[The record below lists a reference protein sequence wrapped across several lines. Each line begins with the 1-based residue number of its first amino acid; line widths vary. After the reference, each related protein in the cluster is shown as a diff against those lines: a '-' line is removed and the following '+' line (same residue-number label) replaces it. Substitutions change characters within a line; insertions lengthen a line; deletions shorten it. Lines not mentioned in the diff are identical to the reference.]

1 MGPPRPPPRAAAAL
15 LWGLLLPLTAA
26 QEAILHASGN
36 GTSAQSK
43 DYCMLYYPSL
53 TTLPS
58 SLKNATSFSL
68 VNLTD
73 VSLCKPS
80 DIPPEGIMNKAV
92 AVQWGPCSLLEKA
105 KIAQDGGAKALLLAN
120 NSVQLPHLG
129 NKSEFHDLKIL
140 LAFISNRDLK
150 DMKQTLGNNITVQMY
165 SILWPDIDYT
175 IVIIVLITV
184 FTVALGGYWSGVVE
198 WEHIQAARDT
208 EDREKRKK
216 KDSAALTPLTIAMF
230 VVLCCVMIV
239 LLYFFYKW
247 LVYFIIVIF
256 CMGSSVGLF
265 HCLAAL
271 MRKIPCGRCIIEY
284 RGKAI
289 EVRRIFL
296 AGLCLAVVVVWFVFR
311 HEERWAW
318 ILQDILGIA
327 FCLYFI
333 KTVKITNFKSCVMLL
348 SLLLIYDVFFVFLTP
363 YITKNGQSVLVEVA
377 DGPVGSHEKI
387 PILIKIPK
395 PAFFS
400 VMSLCSI
407 SFSLVGFGDIV
418 VPGLLVAYCR
428 RFDVQN
434 GSSIYYVSSVIAYAV
449 GMIITF
455 VALVLMD
462 KGQPALLYLVP
473 CTLITAAVVAWIR
486 KEMEKF
492 WKGSNYQIMNNE
504 VAEENPVTTNEQTI
518 PH

>member
-1 MGPPRPPPRAAAAL
+1 MGPPRPPPRAAAL
-15 LWGLLLPLTAA
+15 LWGLLLPLAAA

-36 GTSAQSK
+36 GTSAKSK

-58 SLKNATSFSL
+58 SLENATSVSL

-73 VSLCKPS
+73 RSLCKRS
-80 DIPPEGIMNKAV
+80 DIPPEGIMDKAV
-92 AVQWGPCSLLEKA
+92 AVQWGPCSVLEKA
-105 KIAQDGGAKALLLAN
+105 RIAQDGGAKALLLAN
-120 NSVQLPHLG
+120 NSVHLPHLG

-165 SILWPDIDYT
+165 SIVWPDIDYT

-198 WEHIQAARDT
+198 WEHIKAARDT
-208 EDREKRKK
+208 EDTEKRKK

-256 CMGSSVGLF
+256 CMGSSTGLF

-271 MRKIPCGRCIIEY
+271 IRKIPCGPCTIEY
-284 RGKAI
+284 RGKTI
-289 EVRRIFL
+289 DVRLIFL
-296 AGLCLAVVVVWFVFR
+296 AGLCIAVVVVWFVFR
-311 HEERWAW
+311 HEDRWAW

-377 DGPVGSHEKI
+377 DGPVGSQEKI
-387 PILIKIPK
+387 PILIKVPK

-400 VMSLCSI
+400 VMSMCSI

-418 VPGLLVAYCR
+418 VPGLLIAYCR

-434 GSSIYYVSSVIAYAV
+434 GSSMYYVSTTIAYAV
-449 GMIITF
+449 GMVITF

-473 CTLITAAVVAWIR
+473 CTLTTAAVVAWIR

-492 WKGSNYQIMNNE
+492 WKGSSYQIMSNA

>member
-1 MGPPRPPPRAAAAL
+1 MLCYPT
-15 LWGLLLPLTAA
+15 LTA
-26 QEAILHASGN
+26 LPG
-36 GTSAQSK
+36 
-43 DYCMLYYPSL
+43 SL
-53 TTLPS
+53 E
-58 SLKNATSFSL
+58 NATSLSL

-73 VSLCKPS
+73 TPLCKPS

-92 AVQWGPCSLLEKA
+92 AVQWGPCSFLETA
-105 KIAQDGGAKALLLAN
+105 RIAQDGGAKALLLAN
-120 NSVQLPHLG
+120 NSIQLHHLG
-129 NKSEFHDLKIL
+129 NKSEFQDLKIL
-140 LAFISNRDLK
+140 LAFISIRDLK
-150 DMKQTLGNNITVQMY
+150 DMKQTLGDSITVKMY
-165 SILWPDIDYT
+165 SIIWPDIDYT

-198 WEHIQAARDT
+198 WEHMKAARDA
-208 EDREKRKK
+208 EDREKSKR

-239 LLYFFYKW
+239 LLYFFYRW

-256 CMGSSVGLF
+256 CMGSSVGLY
-265 HCLAAL
+265 HCLAAVI
-271 MRKIPCGRCIIEY
+271 RKIPCGRCTIVC
-284 RGKAI
+284 RGQPV
-289 EVRRIFL
+289 EVRLVFL
-296 AGLCLAVVVVWFVFR
+296 AGLCIAVVVVWFLFR
-311 HEERWAW
+311 HEDRWAW
-318 ILQDILGIA
+318 ILQDILGMA

-377 DGPVGSHEKI
+377 DGPVGSNEKI

-400 VMSLCSI
+400 VMSMCSM

-418 VPGLLVAYCR
+418 VPGLLIAYCR

-434 GSSIYYVSSVIAYAV
+434 GSSVYYISSTIAYAV

-455 VALVLMD
+455 VALVLME

-473 CTLITAAVVAWIR
+473 CTLVTAAAVAWMR

-492 WKGSNYQIMNNE
+492 WKGSSYQIMNNA
-504 VAEENPVTTNEQTI
+504 VAEENPVTTNEQTV